1 MTIRECLGGMEMDG
15 FWHLQVPW
23 CQEVLGRSKHHQT
36 KDIFGRHRNKRNSC
50 FPKSPFPILVGED
63 LYSIPIMKTDSIWI
77 QRTEETLQVT
87 EEDNNCHANRLIW
100 SNTTPHIRSLKL
112 LSTTSPGCF
121 FFPIFLPWSSIPIC
135 PHVLCIVVWHGCLLV
150 DSGKGGT
157 KGRCPADPRDDPGG
171 CGGAQG
177 TTFLTIQLVRST
189 KFWPRPICWCR
200 WLSDCISMVGIGFW
214 FYLGFLLTHW
224 QRRIV
229 REVMGTVQ
237 FQLTFIVSSSAL
249 SSEDAYSAKH
259 RPLTLGLGCLLF
271 HHCWSAFPPLLS
283 WMPFPGALL
292 VTGHVSFMKTAVAYR
307 WHLKMWPSKCHLP
320 YLRSLGDS
328 HLPSSSSKI
337 SWCIS
342 HLNLLEI
349 HFQIYINLT

>member
-229 REVMGTVQ
+229 RKVFEKWWVPCS
-237 FQLTFIVSSSAL
+237 FNSLSLSHHPPLAL
-249 SSEDAYSAKH
+249 KMHTQPSTD
-259 RPLTLGLGCLLF
+259 PWPLGLVASYSTIVGRRF
-271 HHCWSAFPPLLS
+271 HHCWV
-283 WMPFPGALL
+283 GC
-292 VTGHVSFMKTAVAYR
+292 
-307 WHLKMWPSKCHLP
+307 PSLAPC
-320 YLRSLGDS
+320 
-328 HLPSSSSKI
+328 
-337 SWCIS
+337 W
-342 HLNLLEI
+342 
-349 HFQIYINLT
+349 